1 MTIATEVKRVVE
13 LGTGATKTFYFN
25 APVELVDD
33 LAVYTFDTSTAT
45 GALQVRG
52 GGGTYDYTL
61 AINSSTK
68 YATVTLNTNLPTT
81 HRVIIVRAINITQ
94 QVDYVEGDPF
104 PAETHEGALDK
115 LTLIATMLSEQI
127 DRSLKVAITSAT
139 VTSIELAE
147 PEAGRALIWNPTG
160 SGLING
166 PNATDIAS
174 AQTNAN
180 LALGYKNDAET
191 AAQTATTIQNQ
202 LSPGNVKISANDQT
216 ASFVE
221 AKIISGTGISMTT
234 NNDGGNETR
243 SVALS
248 PAVGAITKVQLVSNF
263 I

>member
-13 LGTGATKTFYFN
+13 LGTGSTKTFYFN

-33 LAVYTFDTSTAT
+33 LAVYTFDTVTNV

-61 AINSSTK
+61 SINSSTK
-68 YATVTLNTNLPTT
+68 YATITLTTNLPATY
-81 HRVIIVRAINITQ
+81 RIIIVRKINITQ

-127 DRSLKVAITSAT
+127 DRALKVSITSAT
-139 VTSIELAE
+139 VTSIEISE
-147 PEAGRALIWNPTG
+147 PEAGRALIWDPAGTA
-160 SGLING
+160 LING
-166 PNATDIAS
+166 PNSTDIANAQSNAS
-174 AQTNAN
+174 AA
-180 LALGYKNDAET
+180 AASAVSAAASAAT
-191 AAQTATTIQNQ
+191 ASGISSS
-202 LSPGNVKISANDQT
+202 LSPGNVKISANDAT

-221 AKIISGTGISMTT
+221 DKIVSGAGISMVT
-234 NNDGGNETR
+234 NSEGGNETR
-243 SVALS
+243 AIRLNN
-248 PAVGAITKVQLVSNF
+248 AAAAITKVQLVQNF